1 VRKQRGRKAL
11 RVLIGTSLMAL
22 FVVAALAIVMR
33 YAGGWGV
40 PYFSF
45 TTERGSRCQNTLT
58 GYVCEPPNLADV
70 EYFGD
75 ISLPADTQVVTGIYR
90 ATHDYQLD
98 ATLAVPAPSAARAMT
113 NLTRAFGKCR
123 PDQPSPI
130 DTRGL
135 RTVCVMAT
143 NDAVAAS
150 DEPSSRVYSVVT
162 GLRGDGT
169 RVIGLSIHSR

>member
-1 VRKQRGRKAL
+1 VGKQRGRKAL
-11 RVLIGTSLMAL
+11 RIVIGTLLMAL
-22 FVVAALAIVMR
+22 FVVVALAIVVR

-75 ISLPADTQVVTGIYR
+75 LKLPTDTLVVTGIYR
-90 ATHDYQLD
+90 STHDYQLD
-98 ATLAVPAPSAARAMT
+98 ATLAVPARSAARALT
-113 NLTRAFGKCR
+113 NLNQEFGKCR
-123 PDQPSPI
+123 SDQPSPI
-130 DTRGL
+130 DTKGL
-135 RTVCVMAT
+135 RSVCVMAT
-143 NDAVAAS
+143 NDAAAQCE
-150 DEPSSRVYSVVT
+150 EPSSRVYSVVT

-169 RVIGLSIHSR
+169 RIVGLSIHSR